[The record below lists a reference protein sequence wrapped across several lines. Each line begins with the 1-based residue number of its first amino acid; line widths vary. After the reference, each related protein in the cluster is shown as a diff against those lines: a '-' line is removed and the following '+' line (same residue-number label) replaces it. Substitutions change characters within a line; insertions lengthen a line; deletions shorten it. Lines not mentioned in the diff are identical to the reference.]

1 MIKLVVNDYE
11 QMTILEQALMSENMD
26 YTLELAE
33 QSIGITPPY
42 LVVDGVSLD
51 CYRAMNWIKER
62 NANE

>member
-11 QMTILEQALMSENMD
+11 QMTRLEHALMSENIE

-42 LVVDGVSLD
+42 LVVDGVPLD
-51 CYRAMNWIKER
+51 SYRAMNWIKER
-62 NANE
+62 TANE

>member
-11 QMTILEQALMSENMD
+11 QMTILEQALMSENVA
-26 YTLELAE
+26 YELELAG

-42 LVVDGVSLD
+42 LIVDGVPLD
-51 CYRAMNWIKER
+51 SYRAMNWVKER

>member
-11 QMTILEQALMSENMD
+11 QMTILEQALMSENMA
-26 YTLELAE
+26 YELELAE

-42 LVVDGVSLD
+42 LIVDGVPLD